1 MMGLSVVL
9 APRVPRQFDHDAEAA
24 IADEQKC
31 RLLDNDFTEDADASE
46 SEVRSCTLRQP
57 RAFTVLPR
65 SSYSVN
71 VRPWL
76 HDLYERMPVCEPRRW
91 CVFCSC
97 LYDSMDIG

>member
-9 APRVPRQFDHDAEAA
+9 APRVPREFDHDAEAA

-57 RAFTVLPR
+57 
-65 SSYSVN
+65 
-71 VRPWL
+71 
-76 HDLYERMPVCEPRRW
+76 
-91 CVFCSC
+91 
-97 LYDSMDIG
+97 